1 MNLGWNKVLLQV
13 SSSYL
18 YTAGYEGL
26 AIDEFVNRLRSQ
38 CIRTVVDVR
47 ELPLSRKKG
56 FSKNS
61 FREHLASEEIGYVHL
76 SALGCPKAIRDQYR
90 IDKDWSAYTRS
101 FVAYLASQQSSLR
114 ELAKLSR
121 LTTVCLVCFEAD
133 YLSCHRTYVAR
144 ATNQLGAPPTLHIG
158 ARTAV
163 LDQSLRA
170 VA

>member
-1 MNLGWNKVLLQV
+1 M

-26 AIDEFVNRLRSQ
+26 AIEQFIARLRDE
-38 CIRTVVDVR
+38 CIGTVVDVR

-61 FREHLASEEIGYVHL
+61 FRERLASEAIDYLHF
-76 SALGCPKAIRDQYR
+76 SALGCPKAIRDQFR
-90 IDKDWSAYTRS
+90 IDKDWSSYTRS
-101 FVAYLASQQSSLR
+101 FVAYLASQQTSLR

-121 LTTVCLVCFEAD
+121 STTVCLVCFEAD

-144 ATNQLGAPPTLHIG
+144 ATNQLGAPPTVHIG
-158 ARTAV
+158 ARTVV